1 MTNEISEVAYVI
13 VLSLV
18 SLVVLFLMTKLMGY
32 RQMSQMSLFDYING
46 ITIGSIAAEMAT
58 NLEDY
63 HRPLAA
69 MIVYRLAAVCLSLL
83 SGKSIKARRFL
94 NGKPLILL
102 HNDILYE
109 ENLKKSK
116 IDLNELLEQCRVSG
130 YFDIAQL
137 QTVILE
143 GNGRLSF
150 LPKSAERPA
159 TPKDLALTPEQEDLT
174 AVLILDGHIMEG
186 NLKHAGKEKKWLAA
200 QLHAQGFPDAEHVL
214 LATCDLN
221 NKLTAFA
228 KNAGTHAEDLLS

>member
-1 MTNEISEVAYVI
+1 MITEILYVI
-13 VLSLV
+13 VLSLA
-18 SLVVLFLMTKLMGY
+18 SLIVLFLMTKLMGY

-69 MIVYRLAAVCLSLL
+69 MIIYSLAAVCLSLL

-116 IDLNELLEQCRVSG
+116 IDLNEFLEQCRVSG
-130 YFDIAQL
+130 YFDIAHL

-150 LPKSAERPA
+150 LPKSSARPV
-159 TPKDLALTPEQEDLT
+159 TPGDLSLTPEQEDLT
-174 AVLILDGHIMEG
+174 AVLILDGHIMEN
-186 NLKHAGKEKKWLAA
+186 NLKHAGKEEKWLNA
-200 QLHAQGFPDAEHVL
+200 QLHAQGIPDAKHVL

-221 NKLTAFA
+221 NKLTAFP
-228 KNAGTHAEDLLS
+228 KNRDEHAEDLLD

>member
-1 MTNEISEVAYVI
+1 MVGEISYVI
-13 VLSLV
+13 ILSLA
-18 SLVVLFLMTKLMGY
+18 SLIVLFLMTKLMGY

-69 MIVYRLAAVCLSLL
+69 MIVYALVAVCLSLL
-83 SGKSIKARRFL
+83 SGKSVKARRFL

-116 IDLNELLEQCRVSG
+116 VDLNEFLEQCRVSG
-130 YFDIAQL
+130 YFDISQL

-143 GNGRLSF
+143 GNGRFSF
-150 LPKSAERPA
+150 LPKSSDRPA
-159 TPKDLALTPEQEDLT
+159 TPNDLALTPEQEDLT
-174 AVLILDGHIMEG
+174 AVLILDGHIMED
-186 NLKHAGKEKKWLAA
+186 NLKHAGKEKKWLCA
-200 QLHAQGFPDAEHVL
+200 QLNAQGIPDAEHVL

-221 NKLTAFA
+221 NKLTAFP
-228 KNAGTHAEDLLS
+228 KNRGTHAEDLLS